1 MVQHG
6 GSLGGGIGGGLAIG
20 LLIAVGLVILLIFL
34 FRRRRD
40 QKVNPV
46 ATVKSIEAA
55 IPKEAAKPERIV
67 LRSLKSVKERKP
79 SAKKQPE
86 PESDSDSEPEVEV
99 KAEAAAPP
107 PAPEPKKPAENQLVS
122 EESITNSTGTKL
134 ALGARV
140 KANGYQEGVI
150 RYIGDLKDVAL
161 SGIKYIGVEL
171 DQPEGSGDG
180 SINGHRYF
188 LCEDFHALFTTVQ
201 FVEPL

>member
-1 MVQHG
+1 MVQNG
-6 GSLGGGIGGGLAIG
+6 GTLGGGIGGGLAIG

-79 SAKKQPE
+79 SVRKQPE

-107 PAPEPKKPAENQLVS
+107 PAPAENQLVS
-122 EESITNSTGTKL
+122 EESITNSAGAKL
-134 ALGARV
+134 TLGARV

-188 LCEDFHALFTTVQ
+188 SCEDFHALFTTVQ